1 LLYPISFGGE
11 LLRAVVY
18 RGPGK
23 IAVEE
28 VNDPKIEH
36 PRDVIV
42 RLTSTAICGSDL
54 HMYTG
59 HTNFMEGGILGHEP
73 LGVIEEVG
81 DAVVSFKVG
90 DRVVVPFNVAC
101 GYCFNC
107 SRGFPNA
114 CLTANP
120 TQPGGAWGY
129 AKMGPWRGAQ
139 ADRLRVPF
147 ADYICVKVP
156 GSPGDKWEDDF
167 VLLADIFPTAL
178 HAATLAKVLPGSTVA
193 IFGAGPVGLL
203 SAYCSFFLG
212 ASEVYIVDYIPARL
226 QKAREIGAIPIDFT
240 KGDPVLQIEG
250 MKVTKPAV
258 VDMLLPG
265 EEKIKG
271 VMCGIDA
278 VGYQA
283 RDRSNPTKEK
293 PTQVIDDLVRLV
305 NATGSLGII
314 GVYTADDPRGVDD
327 YAKKGNLMLPFG
339 SLWEKG
345 LTIGTGQTPVKPYTL
360 MLRELIISGKAK
372 PSFIVSHRISFDEV
386 PDAYRQFNERADSY
400 TKVVIKP

>member
-1 LLYPISFGGE
+1 MSE
-11 LLRAVVY
+11 LRAVVF

-23 IAVEE
+23 VVVEE
-28 VNDPKIEH
+28 VEDPKIEH

-59 HTNFMEGGILGHEP
+59 HAKFEEGRILEHEP

-81 DAVVSFKVG
+81 EAVVSLKVG

-107 SRGFPNA
+107 SRGYPSA
-114 CLTANP
+114 CLTANLA
-120 TQPGGAWGY
+120 QPGGAWGY

-139 ADRLRVPF
+139 AEFLRVPF
-147 ADYICVKVP
+147 ADYICIRLP
-156 GSPGDKWEDDF
+156 GSPGDQWEDDF
-167 VLLADIFPTAL
+167 VLLSDIFPTAL
-178 HAATLAKVLPGSTVA
+178 HAATMAKVVPGATVA
-193 IFGAGPVGLL
+193 VFGAGPVGLL
-203 SAYCSFFLG
+203 SAYCSMLKG
-212 ASEVYIVDYIPARL
+212 ASEVYVVDYIPDRL
-226 QKAREIGAIPIDFT
+226 QKAREIGAVPVDFT

-250 MKVTKPAV
+250 MRVSNPAV
-258 VDMLLPG
+258 VGMLLPG
-265 EEKIKG
+265 EEKMKG

-283 RDRSNPTKEK
+283 RDRSNTAKEN

-327 YAKKGNLMLPFG
+327 HAKKGEIMLPFG

-345 LTIGTGQTPVKPYTL
+345 LTVGTGQTPVKEYSL
-360 MLRELIISGKAK
+360 MLRELIIAGKAK
-372 PSFIVSHRISFDEV
+372 PSFIVTQKISFDQAPE
-386 PDAYRQFNERADSY
+386 AYRNFSLRRDGFV
-400 TKVVIKP
+400 KVVIKPEI